1 MRGIGNAHSKCTP
14 GLDVL
19 HSFMAFGQ
27 IQDYGIPFLHAGSFD
42 GHLADYINIRPD
54 VRREFVVLVE
64 F

>member
-1 MRGIGNAHSKCTP
+1 MRS
-14 GLDVL
+14 GLL
-19 HSFMAFGQ
+19 SIIRFSPFRPEMKR
-27 IQDYGIPFLHAGSFD
+27 YGIPFLHAGSFD